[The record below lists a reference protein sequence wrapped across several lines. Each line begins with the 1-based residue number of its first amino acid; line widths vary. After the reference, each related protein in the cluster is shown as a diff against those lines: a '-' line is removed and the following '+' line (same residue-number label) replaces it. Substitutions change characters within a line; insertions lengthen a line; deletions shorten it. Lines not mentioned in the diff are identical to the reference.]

1 MIEIIDDYLSPE
13 LYKEVFNYWTG
24 NYDNG
29 DVQNSCAWTFN
40 SGINRAGDGDYG
52 QYVHLIFAGHTIL
65 SNSFYTLKPVIEK
78 EDMSAISRI
87 KANATSRTEKVVV
100 FDWAFHCDNGP
111 DKKNMTTAIYYI
123 NTNNGYTL
131 FEDGTKVESVGNRL
145 LKFPAT
151 MIHTG
156 TSCTDDYR
164 RILINFNYYRQ

>member
-65 SNSFYTLKPVIEK
+65 SNSFYTLKPIIEI
-78 EDMSAISRI
+78 EDMTAISRI